1 MTEHKK
7 EIKISKLTLKS
18 NIKLFSI
25 SFAIVFI
32 SMFVVS
38 LFGKIDSSFR
48 SPYYRSG
55 NDQAFPLTYSGF
67 LEDFY
72 KDFYYGSGTTEIYQD
87 RNGRECYSIRENL
100 FIEDCDTYELTFFHK
115 LVLFYLPVV
124 LFRNFKLLMFL
135 VIIVFTIIKL
145 KNKFNKKYAIKFE

>member
-38 LFGKIDSSFR
+38 LFGKIDSSF
-48 SPYYRSG
+48 SSTYSDLH
-55 NDQAFPLTYSGF
+55 NDQVFLLTYSGF

-72 KDFYYGSGTTEIYQD
+72 YGSGATAIYQD
-87 RNGRECYSIRENL
+87 RNGQERYSIRENL

-124 LFRNFKLLMFL
+124 LFLNFKLLLFL